1 MPSTSF
7 VPEMN
12 FSMRFVN
19 VKDENTDIKIS
30 VTKDFKKDIKVM
42 ADPECFK
49 WFFTRR

>member
-1 MPSTSF
+1 MPSASF

-12 FSMRFVN
+12 FSMGFVN
-19 VKDENTDIKIS
+19 VKDKNTDKIS

-49 WFFTRR
+49 CFFTRR